1 MENSNNKKTTS
12 KSANERPVHIVRRG
26 AIAASIWQRQTQ
38 TGFAYHEFTLSRSWK
53 SKSGDREGYSQNFFS
68 RNAPELL
75 EVIDQAS
82 QWIGDQEQATAEAV
96 TAQQTTADQTQA
108 AA

>member
-1 MENSNNKKTTS
+1 MENNNKKPKTT
-12 KSANERPVHIVRRG
+12 AERPVHIVRRG

-68 RNAPELL
+68 RNAPELV

-82 QWIGDQEQATAEAV
+82 QWIGDQEQAVEAS
-96 TAQQTTADQTQA
+96 ATQEETKA

>member
-1 MENSNNKKTTS
+1 MENNNKKTKTT
-12 KSANERPVHIVRRG
+12 AERPVHIVRRG

-82 QWIGDQEQATAEAV
+82 QWIGEQEQAAAEAV
-96 TAQQTTADQTQA
+96 TAQQATGDQAQA